1 VKNLLREPDR
11 ELGGSFG
18 KCGNPHGLKSIP
30 VSVLRPHLAAAR
42 SLQFF
47 SDSEMEANRRP
58 TSADFQGVMAGLDGF
73 PLATRNPVMG
83 ALASL

>member
-1 VKNLLREPDR
+1 
-11 ELGGSFG
+11 
-18 KCGNPHGLKSIP
+18 
-30 VSVLRPHLAAAR
+30 
-42 SLQFF
+42 
-47 SDSEMEANRRP
+47 MEANRRP